1 MKRRKKNKKRQ
12 RFFSIYYLATE
23 NGVELSRG
31 VVCYMS
37 PLIVLE
43 VTGQLLSWFGLI
55 CRILVEVCFFL
66 LFSTEISEI

>member
-1 MKRRKKNKKRQ
+1 MGLLRD
-12 RFFSIYYLATE
+12 
-23 NGVELSRG
+23 VM
-31 VVCYMS
+31 CCMS

-55 CRILVEVCFFL
+55 CRVLVEGFFLLL